1 MKYHKCMIIK
11 CMVTGPNGRIGG
23 TATTPNRGHS
33 KPDIDH
39 AFAKSALFTVA
50 MST

>member
-1 MKYHKCMIIK
+1 MIIK
-11 CMVTGPNGRIGG
+11 YMVTGANGRIGA

-33 KPDIDH
+33 KPDGDY
-39 AFAKSALFTVA
+39 AFAKTSALFTVA